1 MSQCL
6 YLWMP
11 IFISG
16 SAIRCTC
23 SQKVVQWGEPWIRS
37 LQQIK
42 PRDNLAVACKKLTVY
57 RLPEHVTFMLT
68 SCFTLVSDCKQKEN
82 YCGSQLYEIAYGFC
96 LSFASQHPVKQFQIL
111 LLMLKNLVPSLYCVQ
126 ILNDA
131 HTSYKFV

>member
-11 IFISG
+11 IFVSG

-23 SQKVVQWGEPWIRS
+23 SQKVAQWGEPWIQS

-42 PRDNLAVACKKLTVY
+42 PRDNLAVACKKLSLSSSGACYFHVDVY
-57 RLPEHVTFMLT
+57 
-68 SCFTLVSDCKQKEN
+68 LVSLS
-82 YCGSQLYEIAYGFC
+82 SQIVSKKKIMCSSELYEIAYGFC
-96 LSFASQHPVKQFQIL
+96 FSVASQHPVKQFQIL
-111 LLMLKNLVPSLYCVQ
+111 LLMSQTTWSHYCTVLQ

-131 HTSYKFV
+131 HTS